1 MNSIAPRGGT
11 TSKVNWVLVINWV
24 LRRVFRFNSLIS
36 KISPRSNRLS
46 ESPKPAM
53 LVEVK
58 WVLLTR
64 FLTWFLSL
72 YQMMV
77 FPGVRSMGSPAA
89 ALAT

>member
-1 MNSIAPRGGT
+1 MVNSVPGA
-11 TSKVNWVLVINWV
+11 SCVVSLVCRLI
-24 LRRVFRFNSLIS
+24 SLIS

-72 YQMMV
+72 YLMMV

-89 ALAT
+89 ALATWN